1 MYCLPLCM
9 YVIGAPVV
17 PDGSSVSQTMLPV
30 ALSYARN
37 FFPHPQETCGVPM
50 TADRSRSTWSLHPVA
65 IAALLVATGVAFLPV
80 LRNGFVNWDDPA
92 VIVNNQELGGPHA
105 VRWAFT
111 TTLIGHYQPLAWLA
125 WSAVKSLF
133 GLTPVPFHAV
143 SLLVHLL
150 NAVLVYMVAWRLT
163 SLTMVGSRD
172 RRLAAVMASVVFAVH
187 PVRVEAVAWA
197 SAFPS
202 VLSLALL
209 LIAFLA
215 YLESAIRDQSAIRN
229 QSAIHNKS
237 AIRNP
242 QSAIWFVLSIFSYA
256 ASLLARASAIG
267 FPFVLLIVDIYPLRR
282 ARTAPGR
289 LLLEKLPFLA
299 AAAAAVVV
307 ESQAREVA
315 SLQEVPLG
323 ARLAMAA
330 TAPFVYL
337 ARTVWPVRLTPLDPL
352 PIAPVVEWLPMVL
365 ALTAVVAVSIV
376 VWKLRRQSPA
386 LGVAWT
392 AYVLLLAPVA
402 GLTPSGLQ
410 ATADRYM
417 YVPGVIVSILLG
429 AVAAR
434 ARVSKWVGG
443 VVAVLAL
450 VATATLVSLTW
461 RQTKWWRDSITLWT
475 RASDLDSRNDVA
487 TYNLAIALADA
498 GREADAMTRY
508 EQTLQL
514 VPDHTL
520 ARHDLTALQAK
531 QAEHEA
537 DRLAEAGR
545 LAEAN
550 EQYSRALALDS
561 TRLHARAAHGMVL
574 LRLGRTME
582 AAAELRIAYD
592 AGVRD
597 AAAVNALAF
606 TLMNTGRS
614 AEAVTGLEK
623 GGR

>member
-1 MYCLPLCM
+1 
-9 YVIGAPVV
+9 
-17 PDGSSVSQTMLPV
+17 
-30 ALSYARN
+30 
-37 FFPHPQETCGVPM
+37 
-50 TADRSRSTWSLHPVA
+50 
-65 IAALLVATGVAFLPV
+65 
-80 LRNGFVNWDDPA
+80 
-92 VIVNNQELGGPHA
+92 
-105 VRWAFT
+105 
-111 TTLIGHYQPLAWLA
+111 
-125 WSAVKSLF
+125 
-133 GLTPVPFHAV
+133 
-143 SLLVHLL
+143 VH
-150 NAVLVYMVAWRLT
+150 
-163 SLTMVGSRD
+163 
-172 RRLAAVMASVVFAVH
+172 
-187 PVRVEAVAWA
+187 
-197 SAFPS
+197 
-202 VLSLALL
+202 
-209 LIAFLA
+209 
-215 YLESAIRDQSAIRN
+215 
-229 QSAIHNKS
+229 
-237 AIRNP
+237 
-242 QSAIWFVLSIFSYA
+242 
-256 ASLLARASAIG
+256 
-267 FPFVLLIVDIYPLRR
+267 
-282 ARTAPGR
+282 
-289 LLLEKLPFLA
+289 
-299 AAAAAVVV
+299 
-307 ESQAREVA
+307 
-315 SLQEVPLG
+315 
-323 ARLAMAA
+323 
-330 TAPFVYL
+330 
-337 ARTVWPVRLTPLDPL
+337 LTPLDPI

-461 RQTKWWRDSITLWT
+461 RQTTWWRDSITLWT

-498 GREADAMTRY
+498 GREADAMNRY

-561 TRLHARAAHGMVL
+561 TRLHARTARGMVR
-574 LRLGRTME
+574 LRLGRTTE
-582 AAAELRIAYD
+582 AAADLRIAYD
-592 AGVRD
+592 ADVRD
-597 AAAVNALAF
+597 AAVFNALAF
-606 TLMNTGRS
+606 TLMDTGRA
-614 AEAVTGLEK
+614 AEAVAVLKQGVAKYPDDVDLTHNLARLLATAPDSRVRDGALALRLALDVRDRT
-623 GGR
+623 GGRDPRALDTLAAAYAAAGRLDLARETAHLAVARAREIGDADLLHEIERRARGYGR